1 MYKNLN
7 KILYF
12 NKMSFD
18 LCTKCRICQN
28 PELVDIV
35 DLGEQVITSRFP
47 VYGDFSTPKTPI
59 VLSLCK
65 ECSLVQ
71 LKHGAN
77 CSELYEHEYGYRSG
91 INYTMREHLRGYQE
105 EIKTKVE
112 LNPGDVIIDIGS
124 NDSTMLQYYD
134 QSLKRIGVDPTG
146 VQFQHFYGDVELVPN
161 YFTRDNVVSVYG
173 ENIRCKVVSSISMFY
188 DLPDPVQFAKDI
200 HSFLADDGIWTCEQ
214 SYLLTM
220 LETNSIDTIC
230 HEHLEYYSLTA
241 VKRIADMAGF
251 KIIDIKFN
259 QCNGGSFRLYFAKQT
274 SDRVESELV
283 SQILEKEQIL
293 GVKEQ
298 QFYTN
303 FINDCDAEVDRL
315 TRFIDIVN
323 SDNKKM
329 YIYGA
334 STKGNCLLQYA
345 NIDSQHIKYA
355 VERNPNK
362 VGKMTSTGI
371 EIISEETMRESP
383 PEFLLV
389 LPWHFR
395 DEIIHREHEYLSNG
409 GQLVFPFPKFEIY
422 SLKPKLL
429 LTGCD
434 GMISG
439 YLIEEAT
446 KTYSLYG
453 VGHTQN
459 RSSSQMLRTAFD
471 VVDSSKLEKLVMTI
485 RPDKIV
491 HLAGISSS
499 QYAYENPL
507 ETLYT
512 NGLVAAHLC
521 DIIYKN
527 KLSNCCMFNA
537 SSSEIYKG
545 HVKYTVRENDDNM
558 HHLHPYSIAK
568 TMGHKMVDFYRT
580 THGLKVSN
588 GIIFTTES
596 PNKSN
601 AFLLNKVAEH
611 SMLWKE
617 TRQPLLLGSL
627 DSKRNIIHARDVATS
642 ILCIIDQAVGD
653 NYLICNTENANI
665 YDLVVRLYDKQC
677 IKVTKKDNT
686 LYETST
692 GDVVVLM
699 EDSKNG
705 LDKVCVDI
713 NGTPEKLMA
722 IGWKPNF
729 TIDQILD
736 NISMV

>member
-1 MYKNLN
+1 M
-7 KILYF
+7 
-12 NKMSFD
+12 
-18 LCTKCRICQN
+18 
-28 PELVDIV
+28 VDILN
-35 DLGEQVITSRFP
+35 LGEQVITSRFP
-47 VYGDFSTPKTPI
+47 LYGDFSTPKTPI
-59 VLSLCK
+59 VLSLCQQ
-65 ECSLVQ
+65 CSLVQ

-91 INYTMREHLRGYQE
+91 INHTMREHLRLYQQ
-105 EIKTKVE
+105 EILSKVD
-112 LNPGDVIIDIGS
+112 LKPGDVVIDIGS

-134 QSLKRIGVDPTG
+134 SSLKRIGVDPTG
-146 VQFQHFYGDVELVPN
+146 KQFQHFYGDVELVPT
-161 YFTRDNVVSVYG
+161 YFTRENVTRVYG
-173 ENIRCKVVSSISMFY
+173 ENLRCKVVSSISMFY

-200 HSFLADDGIWTCEQ
+200 HSVLADDGIWTCEQ

-259 QCNGGSFRLYFAKQT
+259 MCNGGSFRLYFSKNS
-274 SDRVESELV
+274 SDRVETELV
-283 SQILEKEQIL
+283 SQILEKECVL

-303 FINDCDAEVDRL
+303 FINDCDAEVGRL
-315 TRFIDIVN
+315 TNFIDIVN
-323 SDNKKM
+323 NDNKKM

-345 NIDSQHIKYA
+345 NIDSHKIKYA

-371 EIISEETMRESP
+371 EIISEETMRDSP

-395 DEIIHREHEYLSNG
+395 DEIIKREHEYLSNG

-429 LTGCD
+429 LSGCD
-434 GMISG
+434 GMIAG
-439 YLIEEAT
+439 YLIEEAIE
-446 KTYSLYG
+446 TYSLYG
-453 VGHTQN
+453 ICHHQT
-459 RSSSQMLRTAFD
+459 RSAQTMTRTAFD
-471 VVDSSKLEKLVMTI
+471 VTDNKKLEQLVMTI
-485 RPDKIV
+485 HPDKIV

-499 QYAYENPL
+499 QYAHENPI
-507 ETLYT
+507 ETMYT
-512 NGLVAAHLC
+512 NGLVTAHLC
-521 DIIYKN
+521 DIIHRN
-527 KLSNCCMFNA
+527 KLSSCCLFNA

-545 HVKYTVRENDDNM
+545 RVNCTVSDNDDNM

-580 THGLKVSN
+580 THGLKLSN
-588 GIIFTTES
+588 GVIFTAES

-611 SMLWKE
+611 SRLWKE
-617 TRQPLLLGSL
+617 TNQPLPLGCL
-627 DSKRNIIHARDVATS
+627 DSRRNIIHARDVATA
-642 ILCIIDQAVGD
+642 IMCIVDQPVGD

-665 YDLVVRLYDKQC
+665 YDLVVRLYDKQG
-677 IKVTKKDNT
+677 IKILKKDNT
-686 LYETST
+686 LYESSS
-692 GDVVVLM
+692 GDVVALIA
-699 EDSKNG
+699 ESKSG
-705 LDKVCVDI
+705 LDSVCVDI
-713 NGTPEKLMA
+713 TGTPKKLMA
-722 IGWKPNF
+722 LGWKPNYS
-729 TIDQILD
+729 IDQILHD
-736 NISMV
+736 ISST

>member
-1 MYKNLN
+1 
-7 KILYF
+7 
-12 NKMSFD
+12 MSFE

-28 PELVDIV
+28 PDLVDIV

-59 VLSLCK
+59 VLSLCQQ
-65 ECSLVQ
+65 CSLVQ

-91 INYTMREHLRGYQE
+91 INNTMREHLRSYQQE
-105 EIKTKVE
+105 FLSKVD
-112 LNPGDVIIDIGS
+112 LKPGDVVIDIGS

-134 QSLKRIGVDPTG
+134 PNLKRIGVDPTG
-146 VQFQHFYGDVELVPN
+146 KQFQHFYGDVELVPN
-161 YFTRDNVVSVYG
+161 YFTRENVIGVYG
-173 ENIRCKVVSSISMFY
+173 EHLRCKVVSSISMFY

-200 HSFLADDGIWTCEQ
+200 HSVLADDGIWTCEQ

-259 QCNGGSFRLYFAKQT
+259 QCNGGSFRLYFAKQS
-274 SDRVESELV
+274 SDRAESDLV
-283 SQILEKEQIL
+283 PQILEKERVL
-293 GVKEQ
+293 GVKDT

-303 FINDCDAEVDRL
+303 FINDCDAEVGRL
-315 TRFIDIVN
+315 TNFIDIVN
-323 SDNKKM
+323 NDNKKM

-345 NIDSQHIKYA
+345 NIDSQKIKYA

-371 EIISEETMRESP
+371 EIISEETMRDSP

-395 DEIIHREHEYLSNG
+395 DEIIKREHEYLSNG

-434 GMISG
+434 GMIAG
-439 YLIEEAT
+439 YLIEEAV

-453 VGHTQN
+453 IGHHQT
-459 RSSSQMLRTAFD
+459 RSAQTMTRTAFD
-471 VVDSSKLEKLVMTI
+471 VTDHAKLEQLVMTI

-499 QYAYENPL
+499 QYAHENPI
-507 ETLYT
+507 ETMYT
-512 NGLVAAHLC
+512 NGLVTAHLC
-521 DIIYKN
+521 DIIHRN
-527 KLSNCCMFNA
+527 KLASCCLFNA

-545 HVKYTVRENDDNM
+545 RVNCTVSDNDDNM

-580 THGLKVSN
+580 THGLKLSN
-588 GIIFTTES
+588 GVIFTAES

-611 SMLWKE
+611 SRLWKE
-617 TRQPLLLGSL
+617 TNQPLLLGCL
-627 DSKRNIIHARDVATS
+627 DSRRNIIHARDVATA
-642 ILCIIDQAVGD
+642 IMCIVDQPVGD

-665 YDLVVRLYDKQC
+665 YDLVVRLYDKQG
-677 IKVTKKDNT
+677 INVFKKDNT
-686 LYETST
+686 LYDTTS
-692 GDVVVLM
+692 GDVVALIK
-699 EDSKNG
+699 ESKNG
-705 LDKVCVDI
+705 LDSVCVDI
-713 NGTPEKLMA
+713 IGTPKKLMA
-722 IGWKPNF
+722 LGWKPNYS
-729 TIDQILD
+729 IDQILD
-736 NISMV
+736 DISST

>member
-1 MYKNLN
+1 
-7 KILYF
+7 
-12 NKMSFD
+12 MSFE

-28 PELVDIV
+28 QELVDIL

-47 VYGDFSTPKTPI
+47 LYGDYTTPKTPI
-59 VLSLCK
+59 VLSLCR

-91 INYTMREHLRGYQE
+91 INHTMREHLRCYQE
-105 EIKTKVE
+105 EIKSKVN
-112 LNPGDVIIDIGS
+112 LSPGDVVIDIGS

-134 QSLKRIGVDPTG
+134 PSLKRIGVDPTG
-146 VQFQHFYGDVELVPN
+146 KQFQHFYGDVELVPT
-161 YFTRDNVVSVYG
+161 YFTRENVVSVYG
-173 ENIRCKVVSSISMFY
+173 EHLRCKVVSSISMFY

-200 HSFLADDGIWTCEQ
+200 HSVLADDGIWTCEQ

-251 KIIDIKFN
+251 KIIDINFN
-259 QCNGGSFRLYFAKQT
+259 KCNGGSFRLYFAKQT
-274 SDRVESELV
+274 SDKTETELV
-283 SQILEKEQIL
+283 PQILEKERNL
-293 GVKEQ
+293 GVKDQ

-303 FINDCDAEVDRL
+303 FINDCDTQVDRL

-323 SDNKKM
+323 NDNKKM

-345 NIDSQHIKYA
+345 NIGSQHIRYA

-395 DEIIHREHEYLSNG
+395 DEIIQREHEYLSNG

-434 GMISG
+434 GMIAG

-446 KTYSLYG
+446 KSYSLYG
-453 VGHTQN
+453 IGHSQN
-459 RSSSQMLRTAFD
+459 KSSVQMMIRSAFD
-471 VVDSSKLEKLVMTI
+471 VTDSEKLEQLVLTI
-485 RPDKIV
+485 SPDKIV

-499 QYAYENPL
+499 QYAHENPI

-512 NGLVAAHLC
+512 NGLVTAHLC
-521 DIIYKN
+521 DIIHKN
-527 KLSNCCMFNA
+527 KMTNCCLFNA

-545 HVKYTVRENDDNM
+545 HVKYTVTENDNNM

-580 THGLKVSN
+580 THGLKLSN
-588 GIIFTTES
+588 GVIFTAES

-601 AFLLNKVAEH
+601 SFLLNKVAQH
-611 SMLWKE
+611 SRIWKE
-617 TRQPLLLGSL
+617 TKQPLLVGCL
-627 DSKRNIIHARDVATS
+627 DSMRNIIHARDVAMA
-642 ILCIIDQAVGD
+642 ILCIIDQPVGD
-653 NYLICNTENANI
+653 NYLICNNEHANI
-665 YDLVVRLYDKQC
+665 YDLVVRLYEKQG
-677 IKVTKKDNT
+677 IKVFTKDNKLCDSLT
-686 LYETST
+686 EE
-692 GDVVVLM
+692 VVVLM
-699 EDSKNG
+699 GDSKNG

-713 NGTPEKLMA
+713 NGTSEKLMA
-722 IGWKPNF
+722 IGWSPKF

-736 NISMV
+736 DISSV

>member
-1 MYKNLN
+1 
-7 KILYF
+7 
-12 NKMSFD
+12 MSFE

-28 PELVDIV
+28 PDLVDIV

-47 VYGDFSTPKTPI
+47 VYGDYTTPQTPI
-59 VLSLCK
+59 VLSLCQQ
-65 ECSLVQ
+65 CSLVQ

-91 INYTMREHLRGYQE
+91 INYTMREHLRTYQE
-105 EIKTKVE
+105 EIKTKVD
-112 LNPGDVIIDIGS
+112 LKPGDVIIDIGS

-146 VQFQHFYGDVELVPN
+146 KQFQHFYGDVELIPN
-161 YFTRDNVVSVYG
+161 YFNRENVVSVYG

-200 HSFLADDGIWTCEQ
+200 HSVLADDGIWTCEQ

-274 SDRVESELV
+274 SDRMESELV
-283 SQILEKEQIL
+283 SQILEKERIL
-293 GVKEQ
+293 GVKEE

-315 TRFIDIVN
+315 KRFIDIVN
-323 SDNKKM
+323 NDSKKM

-345 NIDSQHIKYA
+345 NIDSKQIKYA

-395 DEIIHREHEYLSNG
+395 DEIIQREHEYLSNG

-453 VGHTQN
+453 VGHTHN
-459 RSSSQMLRTAFD
+459 KNSSQMMIRTALD
-471 VVDSSKLEKLVMTI
+471 VTDSSKLEKLVMTI

-499 QYAYENPL
+499 QYAHENPM

-521 DIIYKN
+521 DIIHKN

-588 GIIFTTES
+588 GIIFTAES

-611 SMLWKE
+611 SRLWKE

-627 DSKRNIIHARDVATS
+627 DSKRNIIHAHDVATA
-642 ILCIIDQAVGD
+642 ILCIIDQPVGD
-653 NYLICNTENANI
+653 NYLICNIENANI
-665 YDLVVRLYDKQC
+665 YDLVVRLYDNQC

-699 EDSKNG
+699 GDSKNG
-705 LDKVCVDI
+705 LDLVCVDI

-722 IGWKPNF
+722 IGWNPKF

-736 NISMV
+736 NISIV

>member
-1 MYKNLN
+1 
-7 KILYF
+7 
-12 NKMSFD
+12 MSFE

-28 PELVDIV
+28 QELVDIL

-47 VYGDFSTPKTPI
+47 VYGDYTTPKTPI
-59 VLSLCK
+59 VLSLCR

-91 INYTMREHLRGYQE
+91 INHTMREHLRCYQE
-105 EIKTKVE
+105 EIKSKVN
-112 LNPGDVIIDIGS
+112 LSPGDVIIDIGS

-134 QSLKRIGVDPTG
+134 PSLKRIGVDPTG
-146 VQFQHFYGDVELVPN
+146 KQFQHFYGNVELVPT
-161 YFTRDNVVSVYG
+161 YFTRENVVSVYG
-173 ENIRCKVVSSISMFY
+173 EHLQCKVVSSISMFY

-200 HSFLADDGIWTCEQ
+200 HSVLADDGIWTCEQ

-251 KIIDIKFN
+251 KIIDINFN
-259 QCNGGSFRLYFAKQT
+259 KCNGGSFRLYFAKQT
-274 SDRVESELV
+274 SDKTETELV
-283 SQILEKEQIL
+283 PQILEKERNL
-293 GVKEQ
+293 GVKDQ

-303 FINDCDAEVDRL
+303 FINDCDTQVDRL

-323 SDNKKM
+323 NDNKKM

-345 NIDSQHIKYA
+345 NIGSQHIRYA

-395 DEIIHREHEYLSNG
+395 DEIIQREHEYLSNG

-434 GMISG
+434 GMIAG

-446 KTYSLYG
+446 KSYSLYG
-453 VGHTQN
+453 IGHSQN
-459 RSSSQMLRTAFD
+459 KSSVQMMTRTAFD
-471 VVDSSKLEKLVMTI
+471 VTDSEKLEQLVLTI
-485 RPDKIV
+485 SPDKIV

-499 QYAYENPL
+499 QYAHENPI

-512 NGLVAAHLC
+512 NGLVTAHLC
-521 DIIYKN
+521 DIIHKN
-527 KLSNCCMFNA
+527 KMTNCCLFNA

-545 HVKYTVRENDDNM
+545 HVKYTVTENDNNM

-580 THGLKVSN
+580 THGLKLSN
-588 GIIFTTES
+588 GVIFTAES

-601 AFLLNKVAEH
+601 SFLLNKVAEH
-611 SMLWKE
+611 SRIWKE
-617 TRQPLLLGSL
+617 TKQPLLVGCL
-627 DSKRNIIHARDVATS
+627 DSMRNIIHARDVAMA
-642 ILCIIDQAVGD
+642 ILCIIDQPVGD
-653 NYLICNTENANI
+653 NYLICNNEHANI
-665 YDLVVRLYDKQC
+665 YDLVVRLYDKQG
-677 IKVTKKDNT
+677 IKVFTKDNKLCDSLT
-686 LYETST
+686 EE
-692 GDVVVLM
+692 VVVLM
-699 EDSKNG
+699 GDSKNG

-713 NGTPEKLMA
+713 NGTSEKLMA
-722 IGWKPNF
+722 IGWSPKF

-736 NISMV
+736 DISSV

>member
-1 MYKNLN
+1 
-7 KILYF
+7 
-12 NKMSFD
+12 MSYE
-18 LCTKCRICQN
+18 LCTKCRVCHN

-47 VYGDFSTPKTPI
+47 VYGDNTTPKTPI
-59 VLSLCK
+59 VLSLCQQ
-65 ECSLVQ
+65 CSLVQ

-91 INYTMREHLRGYQE
+91 INNTMREHLRAYQQ
-105 EIKTKVE
+105 EILTKVD
-112 LNPGDVIIDIGS
+112 LKPGDVIVDIGS

-134 QSLKRIGVDPTG
+134 PTLKRIGVDPTG
-146 VQFQHFYGDVELVPN
+146 KQFQHFYGDVELIPT
-161 YFTRDNVVSVYG
+161 YFTRENVVGVYG
-173 ENIRCKVVSSISMFY
+173 ENLRCKVVSSISMFY

-200 HSFLADDGIWTCEQ
+200 HSVLADDGIWTCEQ

-241 VKRIADMAGF
+241 VKRIADMSGF

-259 QCNGGSFRLYFAKQT
+259 QCNGGSFRLYFSKKS
-274 SDRVESELV
+274 SDRVETELV
-283 SQILEKEQIL
+283 SQILEKERVL

-303 FINDCDAEVDRL
+303 FINDCGAEVGRL
-315 TRFIDIVN
+315 TNFIDIVN
-323 SDNKKM
+323 NDNKKM

-345 NIDSQHIKYA
+345 NIDSHKIKYA

-371 EIISEETMRESP
+371 EIISEERMRESP

-395 DEIIHREHEYLSNG
+395 DEIIKREHEYLSNG
-409 GQLVFPFPKFEIY
+409 GQIVFPFPKFEIY

-429 LTGCD
+429 VTGCD
-434 GMISG
+434 GMIAG
-439 YLIEEAT
+439 YLIEEAM

-453 VGHTQN
+453 VGHSQTQDKISAN
-459 RSSSQMLRTAFD
+459 MTRTAFD
-471 VVDSSKLEKLVMTI
+471 VTDSEKLEQLVMTI
-485 RPDKIV
+485 RPHKIV

-499 QYAYENPL
+499 QYAFENPI

-512 NGLVAAHLC
+512 NGLVTAHLC
-521 DIIYKN
+521 DIIHKN
-527 KLSNCCMFNA
+527 KLLDCCLFNA

-545 HVKYTVRENDDNM
+545 HVKYNVTENDNNM

-580 THGLKVSN
+580 TYGLKLSN

-596 PNKSN
+596 PKKSN

-611 SMLWKE
+611 SRLWKE
-617 TRQPLLLGSL
+617 TKQPLLVGSL
-627 DSKRNIIHARDVATS
+627 DSMRNIIHAHDVAIA
-642 ILCIIDQAVGD
+642 ILCIIDQSVGD
-653 NYLICNTENANI
+653 NYLICNNEHANI
-665 YDLVVRLYDKQC
+665 YDLVVKLYDKQG
-677 IKVTKKDNT
+677 IKVFNKDNKLWDSFT
-686 LYETST
+686 DEII
-692 GDVVVLM
+692 VLM

-713 NGTPEKLMA
+713 NGTSENLMA
-722 IGWKPNF
+722 IGWKPNYS
-729 TIDQILD
+729 IDQILND
-736 NISMV
+736 ISMN

>member
-1 MYKNLN
+1 ML
-7 KILYF
+7 F
-12 NKMSFD
+12 E

-47 VYGDFSTPKTPI
+47 LYGDFSTPKTPI
-59 VLSLCK
+59 VLSLCQQ
-65 ECSLVQ
+65 CSLVQ

-91 INYTMREHLRGYQE
+91 INNTMREHLRSYQQ
-105 EIKTKVE
+105 EILSKVD
-112 LNPGDVIIDIGS
+112 LKPGDVVIDIGS

-134 QSLKRIGVDPTG
+134 PSLKRIGVDPTG
-146 VQFQHFYGDVELVPN
+146 KQFQHFYGDVELIPT
-161 YFTRDNVVSVYG
+161 YFTRENVVGVYG
-173 ENIRCKVVSSISMFY
+173 EHLRCKVVSSISMFY

-200 HSFLADDGIWTCEQ
+200 HSVLADDGIWTCEQ

-220 LETNSIDTIC
+220 LETNGIDTIC

-259 QCNGGSFRLYFAKQT
+259 QCNGGSFRLYFAKQS
-274 SDRVESELV
+274 SDRAESELV
-283 SQILEKEQIL
+283 PQILEKERVL
-293 GVKEQ
+293 GVKDP

-303 FINDCDAEVDRL
+303 FINDCDAEVERL
-315 TRFIDIVN
+315 TNFIDIVN
-323 SDNKKM
+323 NDNKKM

-345 NIDSQHIKYA
+345 NVDSQKIKYA

-371 EIISEETMRESP
+371 EIISEETMRDSP

-395 DEIIHREHEYLSNG
+395 DEIIKREHEYLSNG

-434 GMISG
+434 GMIAG
-439 YLIEEAT
+439 YLIEEAV

-453 VGHTQN
+453 IGHHQT
-459 RSSSQMLRTAFD
+459 RSARTMTRTAFD
-471 VVDSSKLEKLVMTI
+471 VTDNKKLEQLVMTI

-499 QYAYENPL
+499 QYAHENPI
-507 ETLYT
+507 ETMYT
-512 NGLVAAHLC
+512 NGLATAHLC
-521 DIIYKN
+521 DIIRRN
-527 KLSNCCMFNA
+527 KLSNCGLFNA

-545 HVKYTVRENDDNM
+545 RVNCTVSDNDDNM

-580 THGLKVSN
+580 THGLKLSN
-588 GIIFTTES
+588 GVIFTAES

-611 SMLWKE
+611 SRLWKE
-617 TRQPLLLGSL
+617 TNQPLLLGCL
-627 DSKRNIIHARDVATS
+627 DSRRNIIHASDVAKA
-642 ILCIIDQAVGD
+642 IMCIIDQPVGD

-665 YDLVVRLYDKQC
+665 YDLVVRLYDKQG
-677 IKVTKKDNT
+677 IKILKKDNT
-686 LYETST
+686 LYESSS
-692 GDVVVLM
+692 GDVVALIK
-699 EDSKNG
+699 ESNSG
-705 LDKVCVDI
+705 LDSVCVDI
-713 NGTPEKLMA
+713 IGTPKKLMA
-722 IGWKPNF
+722 LGWKPNYS
-729 TIDQILD
+729 IDQILD
-736 NISMV
+736 DISSA

>member
-1 MYKNLN
+1 
-7 KILYF
+7 
-12 NKMSFD
+12 
-18 LCTKCRICQN
+18 
-28 PELVDIV
+28 LVDIV

-59 VLSLCK
+59 VLSLCQQ
-65 ECSLVQ
+65 CSLVQ

-91 INYTMREHLRGYQE
+91 INNTMREHLRSYQQE
-105 EIKTKVE
+105 FLSKVD
-112 LNPGDVIIDIGS
+112 LKPGDVVIDIGS

-134 QSLKRIGVDPTG
+134 PNLKRIGVDPTG
-146 VQFQHFYGDVELVPN
+146 KQFQHFYGDVELVPN
-161 YFTRDNVVSVYG
+161 YFTRENVIGVYG
-173 ENIRCKVVSSISMFY
+173 EHLRCKVVSSISMFY

-200 HSFLADDGIWTCEQ
+200 HSVLADDGIWTCEQ

-259 QCNGGSFRLYFAKQT
+259 QCNGGSFRLYFAKQS
-274 SDRVESELV
+274 SDRAESDLV
-283 SQILEKEQIL
+283 PQILEKERVL
-293 GVKEQ
+293 GVKDT

-303 FINDCDAEVDRL
+303 FINDCDAEVGRL
-315 TRFIDIVN
+315 TNFIDIVN
-323 SDNKKM
+323 NDNKKM

-345 NIDSQHIKYA
+345 NIDSQKIKYA

-371 EIISEETMRESP
+371 EIISEETMRDSP

-395 DEIIHREHEYLSNG
+395 DEIIKREHEYLSNG

-434 GMISG
+434 GMIAG
-439 YLIEEAT
+439 YLIEEAV

-453 VGHTQN
+453 IGHHQT
-459 RSSSQMLRTAFD
+459 RSAQTMTRTAFD
-471 VVDSSKLEKLVMTI
+471 VTDHAKLEQLVMTI

-499 QYAYENPL
+499 QYAHENPI
-507 ETLYT
+507 ETMYT
-512 NGLVAAHLC
+512 NGLVTAHLC
-521 DIIYKN
+521 DIIHRN
-527 KLSNCCMFNA
+527 KLASCCLFNA

-545 HVKYTVRENDDNM
+545 RVNCTVSDNDDNM

-580 THGLKVSN
+580 THGLKLSN
-588 GIIFTTES
+588 GVIFTAES

-611 SMLWKE
+611 SRLWKE
-617 TRQPLLLGSL
+617 TNQPLLLGCL
-627 DSKRNIIHARDVATS
+627 DSRRNIIHARDVATA
-642 ILCIIDQAVGD
+642 IMCIVDQPVGD

-665 YDLVVRLYDKQC
+665 YDLVVRLYDKQG
-677 IKVTKKDNT
+677 INVFKKDNT
-686 LYETST
+686 LYDTTS
-692 GDVVVLM
+692 GDVVALIK
-699 EDSKNG
+699 ESKNG
-705 LDKVCVDI
+705 LDSVCVDI
-713 NGTPEKLMA
+713 IGTPKKLMA
-722 IGWKPNF
+722 LGWKPNYS
-729 TIDQILD
+729 IDQILD
-736 NISMV
+736 DISST

>member
-1 MYKNLN
+1 
-7 KILYF
+7 
-12 NKMSFD
+12 MSFE
-18 LCTKCRICQN
+18 LCTNCRICKN
-28 PELVDIV
+28 TDLVDIV
-35 DLGEQVITSRFP
+35 NLGEQVITSRFP
-47 VYGDFSTPKTPI
+47 LYGDFSTPKTPI
-59 VLSLCK
+59 VLSLCQQ
-65 ECSLVQ
+65 CSLVQ

-91 INYTMREHLRGYQE
+91 INYTMREHLRSYQQ
-105 EIKTKVE
+105 EILSKVD
-112 LNPGDVIIDIGS
+112 LSPGDVIIDIGS

-134 QSLKRIGVDPTG
+134 SSLKRIGVDPTG
-146 VQFQHFYGDVELVPN
+146 KQFKHFYGDVELVPT
-161 YFTRDNVVSVYG
+161 YFTRENVVGVYG
-173 ENIRCKVVSSISMFY
+173 QHLRCKVVSSISMFY

-200 HSFLADDGIWTCEQ
+200 HSVLADDGIWTCEQ

-241 VKRIADMAGF
+241 IKRIADMAGF

-259 QCNGGSFRLYFAKQT
+259 QCNGGSFRLYFAKDT

-283 SQILEKEQIL
+283 SQILEKERIL

-303 FINDCDAEVDRL
+303 FINDCDAEVGRL
-315 TRFIDIVN
+315 TSFIDIVN
-323 SDNKKM
+323 NDNKKM

-345 NIDSQHIKYA
+345 NIDSNKIKYA

-395 DEIIHREHEYLSNG
+395 DEIIKREHEYLSNG

-434 GMISG
+434 GMIAR
-439 YLIEEAT
+439 YLIDEAA
-446 KTYSLYG
+446 KSYSLYG
-453 VGHTQN
+453 VGHDETSSKSSTQ
-459 RSSSQMLRTAFD
+459 MMTRTAFD
-471 VVDSSKLEKLVMTI
+471 VTDSSNLEKLVMTI

-499 QYAYENPL
+499 QYAHENPI
-507 ETLYT
+507 ETLHT
-512 NGLVAAHLC
+512 NGLVTAYLC
-521 DIIYKN
+521 DIIHNN
-527 KLSNCCMFNA
+527 KLLNCYLFNA

-545 HVKYTVRENDDNM
+545 HVKYMVCENDDNM
-558 HHLHPYSIAK
+558 QHLHPYSIAK
-568 TMGHKMVDFYRT
+568 TMGHKMIDFYRT

-588 GIIFTTES
+588 GVIFTAES

-611 SMLWKE
+611 SRLWKE
-617 TRQPLLLGSL
+617 TKQPLLLGSL
-627 DSKRNIIHARDVATS
+627 DSMRNIIHARDVATA
-642 ILCIIDQAVGD
+642 IMCIIDQPVGD
-653 NYLICNTENANI
+653 NYLICNTENAKI
-665 YDLVVRLYDKQC
+665 YDLVVKLYKNQD
-677 IKVTKKDNT
+677 IHLTKTSENT
-686 LYETST
+686 LCDDRT
-692 GDVVVLM
+692 GDVVVILK
-699 EDSKNG
+699 ESTSG

-713 NGTPEKLMA
+713 NGTPEKLMHL
-722 IGWKPNF
+722 GWSPKYS
-729 TIDQILD
+729 IDQILND
-736 NISMV
+736 IAIMR

>member
-1 MYKNLN
+1 
-7 KILYF
+7 
-12 NKMSFD
+12 MSFE
-18 LCTKCRICQN
+18 LCIKCRICKN
-28 PELVDIV
+28 SDIVDIL

-47 VYGDFSTPKTPI
+47 VYGDYTTPKTPI
-59 VLSLCK
+59 VLTLCR

-71 LKHGAN
+71 LKHGAD

-91 INYTMREHLRGYQE
+91 INNTMREHLRCYQE
-105 EIKTKVE
+105 EIKSKVE
-112 LNPGDVIIDIGS
+112 LKPGDVIIDIGS

-134 QSLKRIGVDPTG
+134 PNLKRIGVDPTG
-146 VQFQHFYGDVELVPN
+146 KQFQHFYGDVELIPT
-161 YFTRDNVVSVYG
+161 YFTRENVVAVYG
-173 ENIRCKVVSSISMFY
+173 EHLHCKVVSSISMFY

-200 HSFLADDGIWTCEQ
+200 HSVLADDGIWTCEQ

-241 VKRIADMAGF
+241 VKRITDMAGF

-259 QCNGGSFRLYFAKQT
+259 QCNGGSFRLYFAKQS
-274 SDRVESELV
+274 SDRAESELV
-283 SQILEKEQIL
+283 SQILEKERVL

-303 FINDCDAEVDRL
+303 FINDCDAQVDRL
-315 TRFIDIVN
+315 TRFIDIIN
-323 SDNKKM
+323 NDNKKM

-345 NIDSQHIKYA
+345 NISSQQIRYA

-395 DEIIHREHEYLSNG
+395 DEIIQREHEYLSNG
-409 GQLVFPFPKFEIY
+409 GQIVFPFPKFEIY

-434 GMISG
+434 GMIAG

-453 VGHTQN
+453 IGHSHN
-459 RSSSQMLRTAFD
+459 KCSDQMMIRTAFD
-471 VVDSSKLEKLVMTI
+471 VTDSEKLEQLVMMI

-499 QYAYENPL
+499 QYAYENPV

-512 NGLVAAHLC
+512 NGLVTAHLC
-521 DIIYKN
+521 DIIHRN
-527 KLSNCCMFNA
+527 KMTSCSLFNA

-545 HVKYTVRENDDNM
+545 HVKYTVAENDDNM

-568 TMGHKMVDFYRT
+568 TMGHKTVDFYRT
-580 THGLKVSN
+580 KHGLKLSN
-588 GIIFTTES
+588 GVIFTTES

-611 SMLWKE
+611 SRLWKE
-617 TRQPLLLGSL
+617 TKQPLLVGCL
-627 DSKRNIIHARDVATS
+627 DSKRNIIHASDVATA
-642 ILCIIDQAVGD
+642 IMCIIDQLVGD

-665 YDLVVRLYDKQC
+665 YDLVVKLYDKQC
-677 IKVTKKDNT
+677 INVFKKDNT
-686 LYETST
+686 LYEQTS

-699 EDSKNG
+699 EYSKNG
-705 LDKVCVDI
+705 LDHVCVDI

-722 IGWKPNF
+722 IGWKPKLS
-729 TIDQILD
+729 IDQILD
-736 NISMV
+736 DISST